1 MTEALHQRLQ
11 ERTLVRALQE
21 ILRRAASEARY
32 SQWRSF
38 FSELWCY
45 VPADPVGTHIAAAQ
59 LRQACRRGCRIGR

>member
-1 MTEALHQRLQ
+1 MQQ
-11 ERTLVRALQE
+11 

-59 LRQACRRGCRIGR
+59 LRQAL